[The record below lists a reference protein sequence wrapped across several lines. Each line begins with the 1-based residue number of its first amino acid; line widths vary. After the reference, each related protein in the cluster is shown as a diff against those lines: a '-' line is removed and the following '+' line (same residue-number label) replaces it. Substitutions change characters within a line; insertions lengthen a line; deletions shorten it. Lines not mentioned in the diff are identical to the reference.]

1 MPTRSDR
8 RVSGEQTDPVSIDN
22 RAAPTIRPPH
32 IVMTDPIRTFVACE
46 LPREIR
52 SAIGQIQQNLKQSRL
67 RLKWVR
73 PENLHLTLAFL
84 GEVEAERI
92 EAISGVVRTAARG
105 YAPLLIC
112 AKGIGVFPGMRRPR
126 VLWVGIGGQ
135 RQELTQLQAA
145 VAGGLA
151 AVGFPR
157 EKRPFKGHLTIGRVK
172 AAVDTRRL
180 GEALA
185 TYADFESAGF
195 TIDQVVVFRSQL
207 RPDGPVY
214 TRLSTATLNPH

>member
-1 MPTRSDR
+1 M
-8 RVSGEQTDPVSIDN
+8 
-22 RAAPTIRPPH
+22 
-32 IVMTDPIRTFVACE
+32 
-46 LPREIR
+46 
-52 SAIGQIQQNLKQSRL
+52 
-67 RLKWVR
+67 
-73 PENLHLTLAFL
+73 
-84 GEVEAERI
+84 
-92 EAISGVVRTAARG
+92 
-105 YAPLLIC
+105 
-112 AKGIGVFPGMRRPR
+112 
-126 VLWVGIGGQ
+126 
-135 RQELTQLQAA
+135 TQLQAA

-214 TRLSTATLNPH
+214 TRISTATLNPH